1 MCVLRYGRKWLWQ
14 VTSIKAGPVCIPA
27 GFVLWKSLSCIII
40 LNGSYICRAW
50 EVAVC
55 SMGQGWAS
63 SVSRQLSLGSRLLR
77 WPQSGRGEGLVIQRQ
92 LQTNPGCGGE
102 KDLLPCHCMSAPCQ
116 LGGDCWALRCQT
128 GGSRLAGCWFS
139 FSSKQRAFGGWP
151 GWRTLDSS
159 VDRGNWGEDNLS

>member
-14 VTSIKAGPVCIPA
+14 ETSIKAGPVCIPA

-40 LNGSYICRAW
+40 LNGNYICRAW
-50 EVAVC
+50 EVAIC

-102 KDLLPCHCMSAPCQ
+102 KDLLPCHCMSTHCQ
-116 LGGDCWALRCQT
+116 LGETVERWGVRQEEAGWLDVGSHSPASKGHLV
-128 GGSRLAGCWFS
+128 GG
-139 FSSKQRAFGGWP
+139 P
-151 GWRTLDSS
+151 GWRHWTLM
-159 VDRGNWGEDNLS
+159 